1 MSIKLMAAAWEIAP
15 KTLPKGCKFLLIALC
30 DNANDQGMC
39 YPSIE
44 YLANKCEMCTRT
56 VQNHVQ
62 WLAEHGYLTLEE
74 RKGRSTIYTIDYAA
88 LLHPPM
94 VQTETKSSSVVSHPR
109 KICTPASSSKTPAKF
124 APTPANFSKTPAKF
138 APITITNHH
147 LTTTEPPPAEKTV
160 DSAAAEVVV
169 VGDAAQLE
177 KQLPWPAGLSA
188 EQRQRGA
195 KLLCGLPVAQ
205 AEVCVRLLAQALA
218 SRDVPKPAGY
228 LAALAVRARA
238 GTLDVGA
245 LESTA
250 AVRAE
255 QAPVSAAHRDW
266 REVKAEAGQV
276 SAAEKAADAAHFER
290 LKKLGVTR

>member
-1 MSIKLMAAAWEIAP
+1 MSIKLMAAAWDIPP

-30 DNANDQGMC
+30 DNANDQGIC

-44 YLANKCEMCTRT
+44 YLASKCEMCTRT

-62 WLAEHGYLTLEE
+62 WLAEHEYLKLEE

-88 LLHPPM
+88 LLHPPL
-94 VQTETKSSSVVSHPR
+94 VENHEREAKVVSHPR
-109 KICTPASSSKTPAKF
+109 KICTPAISSKTPAKF

-147 LTTTEPPPAEKTV
+147 LTTTEPPPAEKTA
-160 DSAAAEVVV
+160 DSARPEVVV
-169 VGDAAQLE
+169 SDAAQLE
-177 KQLPWPAGLSA
+177 KNLPWSAGLSA

-195 KLLCGLPVAQ
+195 RLLCGLPVAQ

-218 SRDVPKPAGY
+218 SRDVPKPLGY
-228 LAALAVRARA
+228 LAALVVKARD
-238 GTLDVGA
+238 GTLDVSA
-245 LESTA
+245 LEA
-250 AVRAE
+250 QPAVRAE

-266 REVKAEAGQV
+266 KTVKAEAEQV
-276 SAAEKAADAAHFER
+276 SAAEKAAEKAHLKRLAA
-290 LKKLGVTR
+290 LVGDGK